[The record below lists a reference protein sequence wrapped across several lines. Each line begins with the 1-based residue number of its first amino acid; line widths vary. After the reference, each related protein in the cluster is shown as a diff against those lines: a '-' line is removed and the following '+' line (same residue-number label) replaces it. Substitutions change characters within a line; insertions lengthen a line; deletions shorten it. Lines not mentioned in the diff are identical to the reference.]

1 MKKNFSF
8 RFLPVFCFIATLALG
23 CGGDDDP
30 VTTKSCEKDAGK
42 FQSALNDLMA
52 DIENADKCKAFK
64 AAAAELMNCPS
75 LTAGDRAEYKNTVD
89 SIVCN

>member
-8 RFLPVFCFIATLALG
+8 RLLSVFCFIATLALG
-23 CGGDDDP
+23 CGSDDP
-30 VTTKSCEKDAGK
+30 VTTKSCESDASE

-52 DIENADKCKAFK
+52 DIENVEKCKAFK
-64 AAAAELMNCPS
+64 AKAAELLKCPS
-75 LTAGDRAEYKNTVD
+75 LTAGDKAEYKRTVD